1 MQESAEQFI
10 VYGWAELPEG
20 GLYMTVWDGTAEE
33 CKEYTESP
41 QARLDLEMGVF
52 YEYLTLPADSEV
64 NQLVDTHPFDNLT
77 TH

>member
-1 MQESAEQFI
+1 MQESDGQFI
-10 VYGWAELPEG
+10 VYGWAEFPEG
-20 GLYMTVWDGTAEE
+20 GLYMTVWDGTEKE

-41 QARLDLEMGVF
+41 QAQLDLEMGVF

-77 TH
+77 IH

>member
-1 MQESAEQFI
+1 MSQSEEQFI

-20 GLYMTVWDGTAEE
+20 GLYMTVWDGSNQE
-33 CKEYTESP
+33 CQEYINSP

-64 NQLVDTHPFDNLT
+64 TQLVDTYPFDNLT
-77 TH
+77 IH